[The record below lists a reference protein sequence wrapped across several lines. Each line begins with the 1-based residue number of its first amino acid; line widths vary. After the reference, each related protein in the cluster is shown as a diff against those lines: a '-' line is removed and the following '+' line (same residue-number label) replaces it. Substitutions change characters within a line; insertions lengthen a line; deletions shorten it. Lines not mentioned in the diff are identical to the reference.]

1 MKAAVLGAGVISGG
15 HCGGL
20 KNFGYEMVAIVDPI
34 EANRNKFKETYGFQ
48 YAVADYHEI
57 LDMGIDT
64 VAICTPNAFHAQAA
78 IDFLKAGAN
87 VICEKPMART
97 VAECD
102 AMIAAAKESKG
113 RLFISHSQQFA
124 PMHRKMIDEVKSGA
138 IGRPFMAS
146 AMFTGDEFKRM
157 NDPKNW
163 KGTKEISG
171 GGVLIDN
178 GVHMINLLVAMF
190 GKAKDVIADCDK
202 LVIEPENKGEDTAEI
217 VIRFEN
223 GVMAQVLVTFSAQ
236 YNAWPAWYCGAAHRV
251 EVVGTKGSIATTND
265 LPNYMSYKDDGSR
278 EKYNNDELPNTIAFG
293 KYFLDC
299 IKNGTE
305 SIITCEDARET
316 VAIVEAAYKSAKEG
330 RRVALSEI
338 G

>member
-1 MKAAVLGAGVISGG
+1 MRAAVLGAGVISGG
-15 HCGGL
+15 HCAGL

-34 EANRNKFKETYGFQ
+34 EANREKFKKDFGFE
-48 YAVADYHEI
+48 YAFADYHEA
-57 LDMGIDT
+57 LALGIDT
-64 VAICTPNAFHAQAA
+64 VAICTPNAFHAPAA

-87 VICEKPMART
+87 VICEKPMARN
-97 VAECD
+97 VKECD
-102 AMIAAAKESKG
+102 AMIAASKESKG
-113 RLFISHSQQFA
+113 RLFISHSQQFS
-124 PMHRKMIDEVKSGA
+124 PMHRKMIEEVKSGA

-146 AMFTGDEFKRM
+146 AMFIGDEFKRM
-157 NDPKNW
+157 NNPDNW

-190 GKAKDVIADCDK
+190 GKAKDVVAECDK
-202 LVIEPENKGEDTAEI
+202 LVVEPENKGEDTAEI

-236 YNAWPAWYCGAAHRV
+236 YCAWPAWYCGAAHKV
-251 EVVGTKGSIATTND
+251 EVVGTKGSIATSND

-278 EKYNNDELPNTIAFG
+278 EKLNNDDIKDYPMGA
-293 KYFLDC
+293 YFLNC

-316 VAIVEAAYKSAKEG
+316 VAIVEAAYKSAQEG
-330 RRVALSEI
+330 RRVLLSEI